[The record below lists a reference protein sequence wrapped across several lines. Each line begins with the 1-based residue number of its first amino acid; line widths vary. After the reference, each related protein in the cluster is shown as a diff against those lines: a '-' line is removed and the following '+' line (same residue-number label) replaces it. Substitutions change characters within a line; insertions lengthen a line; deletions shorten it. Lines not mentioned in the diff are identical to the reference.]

1 MKIKLTYKPHE
12 EQEAAA
18 DLALLQLRH
27 PKGKPRLG
35 RTTPEL
41 RELYIRVAPEDLR
54 EPTPCDLCRYDP
66 PSSGDGKPCTM
77 CPASS

>member
-27 PKGKPRLG
+27 PKARPRAG
-35 RTTPEL
+35 RTTPAL
-41 RELYIRVAPEDLR
+41 RELYIRVAPGDIR
-54 EPTPCDLCRYDP
+54 ELTPCDLCRHG
-66 PSSGDGKPCTM
+66 PSTSGGGNPCTM
-77 CPASS
+77 CPACT